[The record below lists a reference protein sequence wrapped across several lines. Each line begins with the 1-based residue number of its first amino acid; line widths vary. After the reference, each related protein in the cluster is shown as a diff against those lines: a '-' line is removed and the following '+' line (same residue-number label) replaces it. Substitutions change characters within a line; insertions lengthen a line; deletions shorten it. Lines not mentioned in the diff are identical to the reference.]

1 MYCKNVAQVFKSDS
15 IFLETVASPRP

>member
-15 IFLETVASPRP
+15 IFLETVARP